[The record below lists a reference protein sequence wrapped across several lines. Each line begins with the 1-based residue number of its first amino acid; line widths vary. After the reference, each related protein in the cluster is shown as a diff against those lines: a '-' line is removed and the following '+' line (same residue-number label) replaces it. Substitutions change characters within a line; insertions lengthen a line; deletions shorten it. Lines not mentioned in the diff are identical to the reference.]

1 MTETS
6 IPPTPEFLI
15 QLRRTYQAIRVRLD
29 SELAATGLTTPQ
41 YIVLGLLEQQGELS
55 SSALAR
61 QSLVTAQTMDVLV
74 KGLEGYGH
82 VARRR
87 HPGHG
92 RILLVGLTSSGR
104 AALALGREVA
114 VEVQAKVL
122 EALRPDEQRQLV
134 RHLRAVEEATSRR
147 GTQGAGQA

>member
-1 MTETS
+1 MGTPA
-6 IPPTPEFLI
+6 IPPTPEFLA
-15 QLRRTYQAIRVRLD
+15 QLRRTYQAIRGRLD

-41 YIVLGLLEQQGELS
+41 YVVLALLEQDGELS

-74 KGLEGYGH
+74 KGLEGYGL

-92 RILLVGLTSSGR
+92 RILLVSLTTRGR
-104 AALALGREVA
+104 AALARGRELA
-114 VEVQAKVL
+114 LEVEAKVL
-122 EALRPDEQRQLV
+122 KALPPDQRCHLV
-134 RHLRAVEEATSRR
+134 DQLRAVEEATSQRE
-147 GTQGAGQA
+147 TEAAGQA